1 MFAAMG
7 GRCFEWALVG
17 NAFGQVAMARALA
30 RPQSWRLLRG
40 PFEEVVGQ
48 WAETLL
54 PSQDS
59 QEQAEAD
66 GEEKGDFHL
75 QFSDGFFLHCRLEK
89 ELKDQGWSCLL
100 REIDPALPQW
110 LDLPPFEFEEVR
122 RVVVREVPPT
132 FIVTCSLSPI
142 EPEVYKAIFTT
153 LGGQTMAESYI
164 ESQDP
169 VTLELGSVPAIA
181 AARQGRLQSQNQK
194 VCVMLEGKAEPLG
207 VRFAPKSA
215 WL

>member
-1 MFAAMG
+1 MS
-7 GRCFEWALVG
+7 GRRFEWALVW
-17 NAFGQVAMARALA
+17 NAFDQAAMARALA

-40 PFEEVVGQ
+40 PFEEVLGQ
-48 WAETLL
+48 WVETLL
-54 PSQDS
+54 LTP
-59 QEQAEAD
+59 EQAEAD
-66 GEEKGDFHL
+66 GDEKGDFHL
-75 QFSDGFFLHCRLEK
+75 QFSDGCFVHCRLEK
-89 ELKDQGWSCLL
+89 ELENQGWSCLL

-122 RVVVREVPPT
+122 RIVVREVPPT

-153 LGGQTMAESYI
+153 LGGQTIAESYI
-164 ESQDP
+164 VSQSP
-169 VTLELGSVPAIA
+169 VTVELGSLPAIA

-194 VCVMLEGKAEPLG
+194 VCVMLEGEAEPLG
-207 VRFAPKSA
+207 IRFAPKSA